1 MIELSPEQQ
10 AELMQVLMLRGYEEK
25 SARTF
30 TRFLQHLLVTS
41 AETVRK
47 DYIRRHPLREDS
59 SAAVHL
65 DAVVKAAESLNR
77 ALSVMEMDDEL
88 AARLGP
94 YLMREFE
101 SIQAFTGYTYMDC
114 ARKMLSAAQAA
125 RDAQKATTMGEGGLL
140 PVYRGRRAIKAE
152 SVAAIKCVWSACT
165 YWLKDVEPK
174 KKAKD
179 SDLFRILV
187 GITLGQ
193 ADPTRTIDKMIDK
206 GAFKYKK
213 PHIPMAGDF

>member
-1 MIELSPEQQ
+1 MDLTPEQQ
-10 AELMQVLMLRGYEEK
+10 AELMQVLVLRGYEEK
-25 SARTF
+25 TARTF
-30 TRFLQHLLVTS
+30 TRFLRHLLQVS

-47 DYIRRHPLREDS
+47 DFIRRHPLKADS

-65 DAVVKAAESLNR
+65 DAVVKAAESLNS
-77 ALSVMEMDDEL
+77 ALSVMEKDDEL

-94 YLMREFE
+94 YLMWEFE
-101 SIQAFTGYTYMDC
+101 SIQAFTGYQYMDC
-114 ARKMLSAAQAA
+114 ARKILSAAQAA
-125 RDAQKATTMGEGGLL
+125 SDSQKATTESEGGLL

-152 SVAAIKCVWSACT
+152 SVAAIQCVWSACT

-179 SDLFRILV
+179 SDLFRTLV
-187 GITLGQ
+187 SITLGQ
-193 ADPTRTIDKMIDK
+193 TDPTRTIDAMIGI